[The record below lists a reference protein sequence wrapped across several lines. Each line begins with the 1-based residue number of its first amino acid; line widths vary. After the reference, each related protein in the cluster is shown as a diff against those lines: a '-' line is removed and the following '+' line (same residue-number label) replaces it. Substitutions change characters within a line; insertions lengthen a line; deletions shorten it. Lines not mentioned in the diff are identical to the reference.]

1 MRRHSRPGRHG
12 NLRHAELIAPRAAK
26 SAVDGRRGSDTVVT
40 IMQHWRVFDVLLA
53 QPEPWPISPARLLK
67 AQLLIALYGI
77 DPDAFCQALRAEPSF
92 PWFLDMPPT
101 EEVDW
106 SDPTRQREC
115 LADRIVARWFFSAVL
130 ASARSDGTL
139 DAAEFAVDS
148 ELLGALGSLE
158 RVRHRG
164 DGPTH

>member
-1 MRRHSRPGRHG
+1 MKGARTISPARGRSAAAADMCVAADHP
-12 NLRHAELIAPRAAK
+12 LRAIKAVADAVLRAIAR
-26 SAVDGRRGSDTVVT
+26 DL
-40 IMQHWRVFDVLLA
+40 DVLLA

-139 DAAEFAVDS
+139 DAAEFTVDS